1 MSYLMEEEINSQSEI
16 IQKLIDEYVINY
28 CFMPKLPLDVKRIVI
43 VASGSSY
50 NAGLFGKY
58 FFENI
63 ANVACSIEYA
73 SEFSNIKF
81 TNFDKDALYVFI
93 SQSGNSVDTVLSM
106 SKLKQRNCK
115 TLCITNNIYSEMFKM
130 ADFQFYIDA
139 GEEKAIAATKTFSAS
154 VVMLWILACKI
165 AQNKH
170 INMTEE
176 IKNIYSIKNS
186 IENTIQNVENL
197 DLAAKL
203 ISKQKEFSI
212 CGAGYNY
219 PLSREIALK
228 IKETSYINTSSYPL
242 GEFIHG
248 HFAILNKSKIFLTF
262 LSEDCENYEL
272 ELLNKIFSTYKTKSI
287 IISDS
292 YDKIDC
298 DCLIKIPKSQSKIA
312 TLLSMTVVLQM
323 LALKVAKRLKRNID
337 KPAGLVKIV
346 K

>member
-16 IQKLIDEYVINY
+16 IQNLVDKYIVNY
-28 CFMPKLPLDVKRIVI
+28 CFMPNLPLDIKKIVI
-43 VASGSSY
+43 IASGSSY

-63 ANVACSIEYA
+63 SNIECSVEYA
-73 SEFSNIKF
+73 SEFSNAKF
-81 TNFDKDALYVFI
+81 SNYDKNALYVFV
-93 SQSGNSVDTVLSM
+93 SQSGNSVDTVLSV
-106 SKLKQRNCK
+106 SKLKQRGCK
-115 TLCITNNIYSEMFKM
+115 TLCITNNINSEMFKM
-130 ADFQFYIDA
+130 SDFQFYIYA
-139 GEEKAIAATKTFSAS
+139 GKEKAIAATKTFSAS
-154 VVMLWILACKI
+154 VTMLWILACKI

-170 INMTEE
+170 IDMTDE

-186 IENTIQNVENL
+186 IENTIQNTENL
-197 DLAAKL
+197 DIAAKI

-219 PLSREIALK
+219 PLSREAALK

-262 LSEDCENYEL
+262 LTEDCEKYEI

-287 IISDS
+287 VISDS
-292 YDKIDC
+292 FDKIDC

-312 TLLSMTVVLQM
+312 TILSMIVALQL
-323 LALKVAKRLKRNID
+323 LALKVATRLKRNVD
-337 KPAGLVKIV
+337 KPSGLVKIV